1 VYLVHCLLS
10 SFIFQCG
17 FNPLY
22 FAENQWV
29 KTTLEDS
36 KTQRNLLNNVLS
48 TLFIKFLSVFDI
60 YFQMNRPKNDAN
72 TYCF

>member
-1 VYLVHCLLS
+1 MCVEEIHEFPLRTTRIVLNFDLNLVHCLLS

-36 KTQRNLLNNVLS
+36 KTQRNLIDNVLS
-48 TLFIKFLSVFDI
+48 T
-60 YFQMNRPKNDAN
+60 P
-72 TYCF
+72 